1 MNLLRNYRF
10 LWVFMMCALP
20 FSEGRAANK
29 NQCDMAAPTE
39 INIIPETNEVAYDY
53 ARSLSDIQET
63 KIDTVDPYGI
73 HSNSITQGF
82 MEGQI
87 SMKREVEMDY
97 AAVKGGRE
105 VCLWYKKI
113 DVNLHIDPKIVIAKE
128 VRRSRCMRD
137 AVLEHEHKH
146 VDVDRAVVN
155 QSAQELGK
163 ELYDQ
168 LSAEGFVVGPVPAA
182 QAQARAERMV
192 ARVMQI
198 TEDNYKRLAERRAR
212 LQQEVDSLEEYERVK
227 AECPTFYNNKK
238 LLLKRALK
246 AKQNAR

>member
-1 MNLLRNYRF
+1 
-10 LWVFMMCALP
+10 
-20 FSEGRAANK
+20 
-29 NQCDMAAPTE
+29 MADPTE
-39 INIIPETNEVAYDY
+39 INIIPETNDVSYDY
-53 ARSLSDIQET
+53 TRTLSTIQEAH
-63 KIDTVDPYGI
+63 IDTVDPYGI

-87 SMKREVEMDY
+87 SMKRDVEMDY
-97 AAVKGGRE
+97 AAVNGGRD

-113 DVNLHIDPKIVIAKE
+113 DVNIHIDPKIVIAKE

-163 ELYDQ
+163 ELYET
-168 LSAEGFVVGPVPAA
+168 LSAEGFVVGPVPAS
-182 QAQARAERMV
+182 QAQARAELMV
-192 ARVMQI
+192 SRVMAI
-198 TEDNYKRLAERRAR
+198 TQENYERLAQRRAA
-212 LQQEVDSLEEYERVK
+212 LQQDVDSLEEYERVK
-227 AECPTFYNNKK
+227 AECPSFYDNKK

-246 AKQNAR
+246 AKQKSRL